1 MNSYFYSGQIRRFL
15 QQFIRMMSN
24 FQVAIGYNDQGNP
37 TLLQVPIYYG
47 DGSRQVAMILR
58 NNSENSTPTVPAMSV
73 YISALR
79 YDQKRMQEPFHVSKV
94 HLRERAINEA
104 GEFTSEQGD
113 LITVERL
120 MPVPYMLTLKCD
132 IWTSNTEQKL
142 QLLEQISVLFN
153 PSLEIQSTDNY
164 VDWTSLTY
172 VTLTDTNFTSRT
184 IPMGAEDA
192 IDIATLT
199 FDIPIWF
206 SAPAKVKKMGV
217 IQRIIESIWDSNN
230 TIDHAAGTFDLSQST
245 LLSRR
250 IYTPS
255 NYGVLYI
262 GNTLKIST
270 SDYTS
275 DFIPGA
281 TSFTTN
287 DIKWVDIIRDY
298 GTLTNGISQIR
309 LSQAGTT
316 VVGTVAYHP
325 SDATLLLFTP
335 IIDTLPANNLAPVT
349 AIIDPLNVKVD
360 SDLLTPAAG
369 TRYLILNDIG
379 NAANDEGAAV
389 WHKPGQPE
397 LIAQTNDI
405 IEFDGAKWTVS
416 FDSNASTNVKY
427 VTNLR
432 TNTQYKWKDNQWTK
446 SVEGRYGAGAWSF
459 VP

>member
-15 QQFIRMMSN
+15 QQFIRMLSN
-24 FQVAIGYNDQGNP
+24 FQVAVGYDQQGNP
-37 TLLQVPIYYG
+37 TLLRVPIYYG
-47 DGSRQVAMILR
+47 DSSRQVAMILR
-58 NNSENSTPTVPAMSV
+58 NNSENSAPSVPAIAV

-94 HLRERAINEA
+94 HLRERAINDQ

-164 VDWTSLTY
+164 VDWSSLTY

-184 IPMGAEDA
+184 IPAGAEDS

-199 FDIPIWF
+199 FDLPIWF

-217 IQRIIESIWDSNN
+217 IQRIIESIWDPNG
-230 TIDHAAGTFDLSQST
+230 TLDHTNSSFDLGASS
-245 LLSRR
+245 LMSRR
-250 IYTPS
+250 VYTPS
-255 NYGVLYI
+255 NYSILYI
-262 GNTLKIST
+262 GNTLKISG

-275 DFIPGA
+275 DFMPGV
-281 TSFTTN
+281 TSVPSS
-287 DIKWVDIIRDY
+287 DISWELILRDF
-298 GTLTNGISQIR
+298 GTLTNGTSQIR
-309 LSQAGTT
+309 LEQPGITII
-316 VVGTVAYHP
+316 GTVAYHP
-325 SDATLLLFTP
+325 SDSTLLLFTP
-335 IIDTLPANNLAPVT
+335 IVDTLPANSIDPVN
-349 AIIDPLNVKVD
+349 AIIDPTNVQVD
-360 SDLLTPAAG
+360 SELITPSVG
-369 TRYLILNDIG
+369 TRYLILENIG
-379 NAANDEGAAV
+379 HSGDEHGADLWNRV
-389 WHKPGQPE
+389 GQPQ
-397 LIAQTNDI
+397 LVAHANDI
-405 IEFDGAKWTVS
+405 IEYDGLKWSVV
-416 FDSNASTNVKY
+416 FDSRSIDTVQY